1 MSFPW
6 SAALPE
12 AQARVAP
19 FVRRTPIEFC
29 PVLSTETGAEVY
41 LKLELLQETGSFKLR
56 GAANKLLLL
65 PPALRAAGVI
75 TASTGNHGAAVLHIA
90 RQLGIPVKVFL
101 PEMAAPAKIERLR
114 HWGAD
119 LVLAG
124 DDSLV
129 SEQLAR
135 AEADKLG
142 IPFISPYNDEELIA
156 GQATMTIEILEQV
169 PGMEALFVPVGG
181 GGLISGAGAALHLQD
196 RPIELVGCQPAA
208 SAVMAASVEAG
219 RILDLPSL
227 PTLSDG
233 TAGGLEP
240 GSVTFGLCRQWVNRW
255 MLVEESEIRQAM
267 LDIIRHHRYL
277 PEGAAALGWA
287 ALRKAPAAFAGKKVV
302 LVLCGR
308 SLGLEALRDLMR
320 D

>member
-6 SAALPE
+6 STALPE

-29 PVLSTETGAEVY
+29 PVLSKETGAEVY

-75 TASTGNHGAAVLHIA
+75 TASTGNHGAAVLHMA

-101 PEMAAPAKIERLR
+101 PANAAPAKIERLKK
-114 HWGAD
+114 WGAE
-119 LVLAG
+119 LVLDG

-135 AEADKLG
+135 AESERLG
-142 IPFISPYNDEELIA
+142 LPFISPYNDEELIA
-156 GQATMTIEILEQV
+156 GQATMTMEILEQA
-169 PGMEALFVPVGG
+169 PGTEVLFVPVGG

-196 RPIELVGCQPAA
+196 SPIELVGCQPAA

-240 GSVTFGLCRQWVNRW
+240 GSVTFDLCRQWVNRW
-255 MLVEESEIRQAM
+255 MLVEETEIRQAM